1 MSSDHTPHPESSP
14 RATEQKTTQP
24 HVTQKTIGAFPASLR
39 EMLPTPGTSPVSLS
53 LLVILVAMAILA
65 RVPATQNAVHTWFT
79 FTWDQFS
86 LLRIWTPF
94 TALLVPGRF
103 DGFLLQLAVVLFV
116 TPRLERRFGS
126 RRLLATFFGLGALA
140 LVLGTGFVAFLAHI
154 GEPWATNA
162 HQLLVGD
169 PSIGLIAALASYVA
183 SAPPV
188 WRRRGLVAI
197 GGYVAVVAAYSG
209 QPGDLCR
216 ALAFVLGWLVGR
228 KLRRSSAGPSLIG
241 HQLVSHGHE
250 NRVLGSTLL
259 TMLALGPV
267 VSVVSHASLGLLSPS
282 LVLVDDDALPSSE
295 TGCSILALGRECGD
309 WLVWGLEARHHTT
322 AFMQLLPVIILLFA
336 AWGLLRGRRSAVW
349 IAAVM
354 LMRNALGVIITFVS
368 IPSHRAEIIDKAPMI
383 QQVELVVQI
392 VAVVFVNV
400 GLAAWLVA
408 RRRSFDIRISRRG
421 TILGWTMAGLIV
433 VVSACVFTGAGWLV
447 HRHLL
452 PPPSL
457 GKLFWTGLS
466 LPLPPSAR
474 LSLGLAVL
482 PTTLESRAVLT
493 LDSLG
498 MWLALI
504 VLAHR
509 LLTAGLWNV
518 GPSEAKVRERLR
530 IGGGSHLAF
539 MATWPGNRLW
549 QDPVSGAVVAYRAV
563 GGIALTLSSP
573 FGAPRANMLSVV
585 TRFHQ
590 FADAHGL
597 QAIWYSV
604 DAEDFSE
611 VVEALGWQSVEVAQE
626 SVVNVQEW
634 KTVGKKWQDV
644 RSAISRAGREG
655 VSAKWTTW
663 SELTVGAYAQ
673 IVELSQDWVSDHPL
687 PEMGFTLGG
696 LDQLRDSDVRLM
708 VATDSEG
715 RVEGVLSWLPTWRDG
730 TVVGWTLDFMRRRSD
745 AMPGL
750 MEFLIA
756 QSATLMKDE
765 GIEFMSLSGAPL
777 AGTGTTRTAG
787 TGTGADGTSST
798 AANDSDSGALGDLLT
813 FLSKTLEPVYGFQSL
828 HRFKQKFQPDVR
840 SWVMVFPSALD
851 LPAIGLAVTRSYLPH
866 MSVTQAVRAVREL
879 A

>member
-1 MSSDHTPHPESSP
+1 MSSDQTPHPESSSRAPWP
-14 RATEQKTTQP
+14 RVSGHQA
-24 HVTQKTIGAFPASLR
+24 VTGTLPASLHT
-39 EMLPTPGTSPVSLS
+39 MLPTPRTSPVSFS
-53 LLVILVAMAILA
+53 LLVILIAMAVLA
-65 RVPATQNAVHTWFT
+65 RVPATQNAIHTWFT
-79 FTWDQFS
+79 FAWDQFS
-86 LLRIWTPF
+86 LFRLWTPF

-103 DGFLLQLAVVLFV
+103 DGLLLQLALLLFI

-126 RRLLATFFGLGALA
+126 RRLLVTFFGLGALA
-140 LVLGTGFVAFLAHI
+140 LVLGTGFVAFLAHL

-183 SAPPV
+183 SSPPV

-197 GGYVAVVAAYSG
+197 GGYVAVVVAYSG

-216 ALAFVLGWLVGR
+216 ALAFILGWAVGR
-228 KLRRSSAGPSLIG
+228 KLHRGSTSPSLLG
-241 HQLVSHGHE
+241 HQLFSHGHE
-250 NRVLGSTLL
+250 NHVLGSTLL

-282 LVLVDDDALPSSE
+282 LVLVDDGALPSSE
-295 TGCSILALGRECGD
+295 TRCSILALGRECGD

-322 AFMQLLPVIILLFA
+322 ALIQLLPVVVLLFA

-349 IAAVM
+349 IAAMM
-354 LMRNALGVIITFVS
+354 LVRNALGVTITFLS
-368 IPSHRAEIIDKAPMI
+368 IPPHRAEIIDRAPMI
-383 QQVELVVQI
+383 QQVELGIQVA
-392 VAVVFVNV
+392 AVVLVNI
-400 GLAAWLVA
+400 GLAAWLVF
-408 RRRSFDIRISRRG
+408 RRHSFDVRISRRG
-421 TILGWTMAGLIV
+421 TILGWSVAGLIV

-452 PPPSL
+452 PSPLSL
-457 GKLFWTGLS
+457 SKLFWAGLS

-474 LSLGLAVL
+474 ISLGLAVV
-482 PTTLESRAVLT
+482 PTTFESRAVLA
-493 LDSLG
+493 LVSIG

-518 GPSEAKVRERLR
+518 GPSEIKVRERLR
-530 IGGGSHLAF
+530 IGGGSHLSF
-539 MATWPGNRLW
+539 MSTWPGNRLW

-573 FGAPRANMLSVV
+573 FGAPRANMLSVI

-590 FADAHGL
+590 FADSHGL

-611 VVEALGWQSVEVAQE
+611 VIETLGWQSVEVAQE

-655 VSAKWTTW
+655 ISAQWTTW

-696 LDQLRDSDVRLM
+696 LDQLRDPDVRLM
-708 VATDSEG
+708 VATDSRG

-730 TVVGWTLDFMRRRSD
+730 TVVGWTLDFMRRRADS
-745 AMPGL
+745 MPGL

-756 QSATLMKDE
+756 QSAALMKE
-765 GIEFMSLSGAPL
+765 QGIEFMSLSGAPL
-777 AGTGTTRTAG
+777 AGTSTSSSEGAGADTAG
-787 TGTGADGTSST
+787 VGTSEG
-798 AANDSDSGALGDLLT
+798 DSGTLSDLLT

-840 SWVMVFPSALD
+840 SWVMVFPSVLD

-866 MSVTQAVRAVREL
+866 LSVTQAARAVREL

>member
-1 MSSDHTPHPESSP
+1 MSSDHTPHPENSS
-14 RATEQKTTQP
+14 RAPQP
-24 HVTQKTIGAFPASLR
+24 HGSDHQAVTGTLTASLR
-39 EMLPTPGTSPVSLS
+39 AMLPTPHTSPVSLS
-53 LLVILVAMAILA
+53 LLAILVTMAILA
-65 RVPATQNAVHTWFT
+65 RVPATQNAIHTWFT
-79 FTWDQFS
+79 FAWDQFS

-103 DGFLLQLAVVLFV
+103 DGLLLQLALLLFV
-116 TPRLERRFGS
+116 TPRLERLFGS

-197 GGYVAVVAAYSG
+197 GGYVAVVVAYSG

-216 ALAFVLGWLVGR
+216 ALAFILGWLVGR
-228 KLRRSSAGPSLIG
+228 KLRRTSAEATTIG
-241 HQLVSHGHE
+241 YQLFSHGHE

-259 TMLALGPV
+259 TMLALGPL

-282 LVLVDDDALPSSE
+282 LVLVDDDALPSSQ

-322 AFMQLLPVIILLFA
+322 ALIQLLPVVVLLLA

-354 LMRNALGVIITFVS
+354 LVRNALGVTITFLS
-368 IPSHRAEIIDKAPMI
+368 IPPHRAEIIDRAPMV
-383 QQVELVVQI
+383 QQVELVVQ
-392 VAVVFVNV
+392 VAAVILVNI
-400 GLAAWLVA
+400 GLAAWLVS
-408 RRRSFDIRISRRG
+408 RRHSFDIRISRRG
-421 TILGWTMAGLIV
+421 TILGWSMAGLIV

-447 HRHLL
+447 HHHLL
-452 PPPSL
+452 PPQLSL
-457 GKLFWTGLS
+457 SKLFWSGLS

-474 LSLGLAVL
+474 ISLGLAVV
-482 PTTLESRAVLT
+482 PTTFESRAVLA
-493 LDSLG
+493 LVNLA

-504 VLAHR
+504 VLTHR
-509 LLTAGLWNV
+509 LLTAGLWNI
-518 GPSEAKVRERLR
+518 GPSESKVRERLR

-539 MATWPGNRLW
+539 MSTWPGNRLW

-573 FGAPRANMLSVV
+573 FGAPRANMLSII

-590 FADAHGL
+590 FADSHGL

-611 VVEALGWQSVEVAQE
+611 VTQALGWQSVEVAQE

-655 VSAKWTTW
+655 VNAQWTTW

-696 LDQLRDSDVRLM
+696 LDQLRDPDVRLM
-708 VATDSEG
+708 VATGSEG

-730 TVVGWTLDFMRRRSD
+730 TIVGWTLDFMRRRADS
-745 AMPGL
+745 MPGL

-756 QSATLMKDE
+756 QSATLMKE
-765 GIEFMSLSGAPL
+765 QGIEFMSLSGAPL
-777 AGTGTTRTAG
+777 AGTDTRSSGGAGGVGTTNGAG
-787 TGTGADGTSST
+787 GETGAG
-798 AANDSDSGALGDLLT
+798 DSGALGDLLT
-813 FLSKTLEPVYGFQSL
+813 FLSTTLEPVYGFQSL